1 MMCLRLHGC
10 RKCVCTHTHRG
21 CVSGKLQTFPVSVL
35 EAVRVTVGR
44 FQLSEGECSDRVLL
58 EWPLR
63 CFVCRALLQQRLEE
77 TLSRRTGRLTWTQ
90 ACNNF

>member
-1 MMCLRLHGC
+1 MVAESV
-10 RKCVCTHTHRG
+10 CVHTHIPTHIEDVCLASCRL
-21 CVSGKLQTFPVSVL
+21 SSISVL
-35 EAVRVTVGR
+35 EAVEVTAGR

-77 TLSRRTGRLTWTQ
+77 TSVRRTGRLTWTR
-90 ACNNF
+90 ACSNF